1 MKGLYRLLNIQ
12 FASMLP
18 VLLILA
24 AGMIITPYI
33 LLQSAVEK
41 LNENSV
47 HPRFETLYF
56 TSGCKTA
63 LFVFMAVFC
72 VYFLVKQYNGYW
84 GSKSIYT
91 YLTLPVKRE
100 AYYWSNLLSFMIG
113 LLLLLA
119 AHLLAIRWGYSAY
132 VNHIGSYADGRFVMH
147 NGLFLAFIRS
157 SFLKMLLP
165 VSISGWVASISILA
179 SLATGL
185 YYAFLCERGR
195 RHWFIIL
202 VVAAGWI
209 MRHIMNAQLEAP
221 TLEWTITKLYTYSI
235 ILLFLSGF
243 FVWHGM
249 RLVRKGVI
257 T

>member
-12 FASMLP
+12 FVSMLP
-18 VLLILA
+18 VLFILT
-24 AGMIITPYI
+24 AGMMITPYI

-47 HPRFETLYF
+47 HPRFESLYF
-56 TSGCKTA
+56 STGCKTA
-63 LFVFMAVFC
+63 LFVFIAGYC

-100 AYYWSNLLSFMIG
+100 AYYWSNLLSLMIG
-113 LLLLLA
+113 LLLLFA
-119 AHLLAIRWGYSAY
+119 AHLVSIRWGYSAY
-132 VNHIGSYADGRFVMH
+132 VDHIGRYADGKFVMH
-147 NGLFLAFIRS
+147 NGMFLAFVRS
-157 SFLKMLLP
+157 NFLKILLP
-165 VSISGWVASISILA
+165 ASINGWVASISMFV
-179 SLATGL
+179 SLTTGL

-202 VVAAGWI
+202 VIATGLT
-209 MRHIMNAQLEAP
+209 MRYILNARIEAP
-221 TLEWTITKLYTYSI
+221 SMDWTIAKLYTYSV
-235 ILLFLSGF
+235 ILFLLSGF
-243 FVWHGM
+243 FVWHSI

-257 T
+257 A